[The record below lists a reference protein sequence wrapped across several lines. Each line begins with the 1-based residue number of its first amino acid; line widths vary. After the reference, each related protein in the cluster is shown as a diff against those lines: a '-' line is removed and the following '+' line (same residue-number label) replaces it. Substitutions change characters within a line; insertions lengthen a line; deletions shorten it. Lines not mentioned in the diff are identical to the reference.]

1 MSHSSGDALK
11 RILAAV
17 EEKLGPGAAFVVG
30 EAGTRPVPA
39 ISSGILP
46 LDVALGVGGY
56 PIGRVVEIYGPE
68 SSGKTTLALHA
79 IASVQAQG
87 GVAVFIDAEHAIDP
101 YYAEALGVDLGAM
114 LLAQPDSGEGALRT
128 AHTAMKNGANIVV
141 VDSVAALTP
150 QSELDGEVGELKI
163 GAQARMMSQA
173 MRVLAQAASKSGCI
187 LLFTNQMRMK
197 IGVMYGSPE
206 TTPGGNALK
215 FYASVRLDIRR
226 RELVKEGKTSVGNK
240 ARVRVVKNKVAP
252 PFSVAEFEIEFGKG
266 VCPAS
271 ATISAGLAAGV
282 LTRKGAYIY
291 HDGVKLGQGSEKS
304 KLALLEDP
312 ELLRTITA
320 KVIEAC

>member
-1 MSHSSGDALK
+1 M
-11 RILAAV
+11 
-17 EEKLGPGAAFVVG
+17 
-30 EAGTRPVPA
+30 
-39 ISSGILP
+39 
-46 LDVALGVGGY
+46 
-56 PIGRVVEIYGPE
+56 
-68 SSGKTTLALHA
+68 
-79 IASVQAQG
+79 
-87 GVAVFIDAEHAIDP
+87 
-101 YYAEALGVDLGAM
+101 
-114 LLAQPDSGEGALRT
+114 
-128 AHTAMKNGANIVV
+128 
-141 VDSVAALTP
+141 
-150 QSELDGEVGELKI
+150 
-163 GAQARMMSQA
+163 
-173 MRVLAQAASKSGCI
+173 
-187 LLFTNQMRMK
+187 
-197 IGVMYGSPE
+197 
-206 TTPGGNALK
+206 K